1 MTSRLR
7 ITKHIASLDPERDHV
22 EIIHY
27 LVGYEFPWDYI
38 RALEMALYR
47 TFCVPETSR
56 VLVQSGEFESRPQ
69 RRYDDT
75 SLLMAE
81 IMEWGYESERGLE
94 ALRRINR
101 FHRVYDIAN
110 ENFLYVLSTFHLEP
124 TRWIAK
130 FGWRKLT
137 ANEVQASYFF
147 WREVGKRMAIKDI
160 PPSHEAFEA
169 WSVEHERKRFR
180 YDDAN
185 RRIAVATR
193 ELFVSWA
200 PRPLHSAVRVA
211 IHGMLDDAM
220 RTSFGFPRA
229 PRAVEALVAGTLRTR
244 GRVLRLFPSRGKKHF
259 ITGSPQRTWPKGYTL
274 DQLGPPPL
282 LDLVNKN
289 HPTGQP
295 SSESEQPA

>member
-1 MTSRLR
+1 MSRHT
-7 ITKHIASLDPERDHV
+7 ITNHIASLDPERDHV

-27 LVGYEFPWDYI
+27 LVGFEFPWDYI

-47 TFCVPETSR
+47 TFCVPTTSR
-56 VLVQSGEFESRPQ
+56 ILVQSGEFESRPQ

-81 IMEWGYESERGLE
+81 IMEWGYDSERGRE

-110 ENFLYVLSTFHLEP
+110 EDFLYVLSTFHLEP
-124 TRWIAK
+124 MRWIAR
-130 FGWRKLT
+130 FGWRRLT

-147 WREVGKRMAIKDI
+147 WREVGKRMAIRDI
-160 PPSHEAFEA
+160 PPTHEAFEA
-169 WSVEHERKRFR
+169 WSLEHERRRFA

-185 RRIAVATR
+185 RRIATATR

-200 PRPLHSAVRVA
+200 PRPLHGAVRVA

-220 RTSFGFPRA
+220 RSSFGFPRA
-229 PRAVEALVAGTLRTR
+229 PKSVEYLVGAALRAR
-244 GRVLRLFPSRGKKHF
+244 GRLLRLFPARRKKQF

-282 LDLVNKN
+282 LDLVNSPRRSE
-289 HPTGQP
+289 PTHN
-295 SSESEQPA
+295 S